1 MSFALSLEY
10 RSDFLIFFK
19 FYLAKTL
26 NVSIFK
32 EIPLLSS
39 KEIMEDIKS
48 IEQFFDYHTGTDPD
62 CKMELD
68 FILKKARQ
76 YLPESATEKIM
87 QAYEFAKKAH

>member
-1 MSFALSLEY
+1 
-10 RSDFLIFFK
+10 
-19 FYLAKTL
+19 
-26 NVSIFK
+26 
-32 EIPLLSS
+32 
-39 KEIMEDIKS
+39 MEDIKS